1 MELKQYQQDTL
12 DDLAAYMRQVSEDQ
26 DLRKAYA
33 NFWIKKGID
42 ISTIVNNRFIHS
54 YDNSTV
60 PGIPRVMF
68 KVPTAGGKTF
78 IASNA
83 LKVIFDHLPAEQP
96 KVVAWFVP
104 SDSILKQTY
113 KNLSDPEHPYRQRI
127 NTHFN
132 NRVVVVDKETAL
144 AGTGIQPGQIRE
156 QLTIFVLSVQSF
168 AANNKDGRRVFREN
182 SSLADYAKAFGHG
195 ERIEGADETSLIQAI
210 AHLNPVVIIDESHNF
225 EAKLRVEMF
234 QQINP
239 SFILDLTATPRE
251 KSNIISFVDAK
262 KLKDA
267 NMVKLPVIL
276 YNRDN
281 TTDVLFNAITL
292 RNTLEKRAVETRKK
306 GGRYIRPIVLVQ
318 AQPKSD
324 KDNETFDKVKQKL
337 IDAGINEAW
346 IKIKTAEKDELKGLD
361 LMSEE
366 CEVRYIITVN
376 ALKEG
381 WDCPFAYILASLA
394 NKTSRID
401 VEQIVGRVLRLPYTT
416 KHVDEFLNLSYV
428 FTSSNNFRETV
439 ESVIKGLNNA
449 GFSSKDT
456 RIVEADET
464 IQNNQQPTPV
474 SVGIF
479 DNNEEDNND
488 EKQGEDNQDE
498 KSTTNDGGLEETDDN
513 DFSADDLKHKLET
526 EGEKEASKSNDN
538 EGNDDAQESKEGS
551 SISEGILKQAHEAN
565 DKYEKENKEDNHS
578 NIPSDIKDK
587 VKMYTIK
594 EDFKEVANQMILPVF
609 MRKVNTSNIFNPQGH
624 TIKLTKTILTE
635 GFELEKADK
644 NINFTRTEEDAV
656 RIDLEKRGE
665 GEYVPKQYKMNSEQ
679 ISALREMFVG
689 YEIEGKRNQLIG
701 KIAKRLHF
709 DEVNEPH
716 ISNYIRDVL
725 KDKNDEELM
734 DLFDN
739 DLLTERAFKQKI
751 DSLVA
756 DYQQKNFKTLL
767 DKGQIVCEEIYQLPK
782 SIIAG
787 NPVTG
792 LSKGL
797 YLEEDGDINNFEYS
811 VIAAVANLENVLFW
825 HRNPER
831 GEGFCINGFLNHYPD
846 FIIHTQNDH
855 IILLETKGD
864 DRDNSDSRRK
874 LELGKFWANK
884 AGDKYRYFM
893 VFDKREL
900 DGAYTKEKF
909 LEILREL

>member
-33 NFWIKKGID
+33 NFWMKKGID
-42 ISTIVNNRFIHS
+42 ISTIDNNRFIHS

-83 LKVIFDHLPAEQP
+83 LKVIFDHLPAERP

-113 KNLSDPEHPYRQRI
+113 RNLSDPEHPYRQRI

-182 SSLADYAKAFGHG
+182 SSLADYAKAFGYG

-267 NMVKLPVIL
+267 NMVKLPIIL

-292 RNTLEKRAVETRKK
+292 RNTLEKRAEEIRKK

-337 IDAGINEAW
+337 IDAGINETW

-361 LMSEE
+361 LLSED
-366 CEVRYIITVN
+366 CVVRYIITVN

-416 KHVDEFLNLSYV
+416 KHADEFLNLSYV

-449 GFSSKDT
+449 GFSAKDT
-456 RIVEADET
+456 RVIDT
-464 IQNNQQPTPV
+464 IQPFQEEQQPNSTT
-474 SVGIF
+474 SSLF
-479 DNNEEDNND
+479 DNTEDSQDVKNQKEQSTCSNGNIEEN
-488 EKQGEDNQDE
+488 
-498 KSTTNDGGLEETDDN
+498 DDN
-513 DFSADDLKHKLET
+513 DFSPDDLKAKLD
-526 EGEKEASKSNDN
+526 KEEVVVSKSEGDCNGCNPEEN
-538 EGNDDAQESKEGS
+538 ESESES
-551 SISEGILKQAHEAN
+551 SITDEILKQAHDAN
-565 DKYEKENKEDNHS
+565 DNYEKENKEDDHS

-594 EDFKEVANQMILPVF
+594 EDFKEVANQMILPIF
-609 MRKVNTSNIFNPQGH
+609 MKKVNTSNIFNPQGH

-644 NINFTRTEEDAV
+644 NINFTRTEEEAV
-656 RIDLEKRGE
+656 KIDLEKRGE
-665 GEYVPKQYKMNSEQ
+665 GEYVPKQYKMNNEQ
-679 ISALREMFVG
+679 ISVLREMFAG
-689 YEIEGKRNQLIG
+689 YGIEGKRNQLIG

-725 KDKNDEELM
+725 KDRSDEELM

-767 DKGQIVCEEIYQLPK
+767 DKGQIICEEIYQLPK
-782 SIIAG
+782 SIVMGKKA
-787 NPVTG
+787 TG

-909 LEILREL
+909 LEILKEL

>member
-33 NFWIKKGID
+33 NFWMKKGID
-42 ISTIVNNRFIHS
+42 ISTIDNNRFIHS

-83 LKVIFDHLPAEQP
+83 LKVIFDHLPAEHP

-113 KNLSDPEHPYRQRI
+113 RNLSDPEHPYRQRI
-127 NTHFN
+127 NIHFN

-182 SSLADYAKAFGHG
+182 SSLADYAKAFGYG

-267 NMVKLPVIL
+267 NMVKLPIIL

-292 RNTLEKRAVETRKK
+292 RNTLEKRAEEIRKK
-306 GGRYIRPIVLVQ
+306 GGRHIRPIVLVQ

-337 IDAGINEAW
+337 IDAGINETW

-361 LMSEE
+361 LLSED
-366 CEVRYIITVN
+366 CVVRYIITVN

-416 KHVDEFLNLSYV
+416 KHADEFLNLSYV

-449 GFSSKDT
+449 GFSAKDT
-456 RIVEADET
+456 RVIDT
-464 IQNNQQPTPV
+464 IQPFQEEQQPNSTT
-474 SVGIF
+474 SSLF
-479 DNNEEDNND
+479 DNTEDSQDVKNQKEQSTCSNGNIEEN
-488 EKQGEDNQDE
+488 
-498 KSTTNDGGLEETDDN
+498 DDN
-513 DFSADDLKHKLET
+513 DFSPDDLKAKLD
-526 EGEKEASKSNDN
+526 KEEVVVSKSEGDCNGCNPEEN
-538 EGNDDAQESKEGS
+538 ESESES
-551 SISEGILKQAHEAN
+551 SITDEILKQAHDAN
-565 DKYEKENKEDNHS
+565 DNYEKENKEDDHS

-594 EDFKEVANQMILPVF
+594 EDFKEVANQMILPIF
-609 MRKVNTSNIFNPQGH
+609 MKKVNTSNIFNPQGH

-644 NINFTRTEEDAV
+644 NINFTRTEEEAV
-656 RIDLEKRGE
+656 KIDLEKRGE
-665 GEYVPKQYKMNSEQ
+665 GEYVPKQYKMNDEQ
-679 ISALREMFVG
+679 ISVLREMFAG
-689 YEIEGKRNQLIG
+689 YGIEGKRNQLIG

-725 KDKNDEELM
+725 KDRSDEELM

-767 DKGQIVCEEIYQLPK
+767 DKGQIICEEIYQLPK
-782 SIIAG
+782 SIVMGKKA
-787 NPVTG
+787 TG

-909 LEILREL
+909 LEILKEL

>member
-33 NFWIKKGID
+33 NFWMKKGID
-42 ISTIVNNRFIHS
+42 ISTIDNNRFIHS

-292 RNTLEKRAVETRKK
+292 RNTLEKRAVEIRKK

-416 KHVDEFLNLSYV
+416 KHADEFLNLSYV

-449 GFSSKDT
+449 GFSAKDT
-456 RIVEADET
+456 RVIDT
-464 IQNNQQPTPV
+464 IQPFQEEKQPNSTT
-474 SVGIF
+474 SSLF
-479 DNNEEDNND
+479 DNTEDSQDVKNQKEQSTCSNGNIEEN
-488 EKQGEDNQDE
+488 
-498 KSTTNDGGLEETDDN
+498 DDN
-513 DFSADDLKHKLET
+513 DFSPDDLKAKLD
-526 EGEKEASKSNDN
+526 KEEVVVSKSEGDCNGCNPEEN
-538 EGNDDAQESKEGS
+538 ESESES
-551 SISEGILKQAHEAN
+551 SITDEILKQAHDAN
-565 DKYEKENKEDNHS
+565 DNYEKENKEDDHS

-594 EDFKEVANQMILPVF
+594 EDFKEVANQMILPIF
-609 MRKVNTSNIFNPQGH
+609 MKKVNTSNIFNPQGH

-644 NINFTRTEEDAV
+644 NINFTRTEEEAV
-656 RIDLEKRGE
+656 KIDLEKRGE
-665 GEYVPKQYKMNSEQ
+665 GEYVPKQYKMNDEQ
-679 ISALREMFVG
+679 ISVLREMFAG
-689 YEIEGKRNQLIG
+689 YGIEGKRNQLIG

-725 KDKNDEELM
+725 KDRSDEELM
-734 DLFDN
+734 DLFNN
-739 DLLTERAFKQKI
+739 DLLTERAFKDKI
-751 DSLVA
+751 NSLVS
-756 DYQQKNFKTLL
+756 DYQQRNFKTLL
-767 DKGQIVCEEIYQLPK
+767 DKGQIVCEEAYKLPT
-782 SIIAG
+782 SITPGKVA
-787 NPVTG
+787 TG

-797 YLEEDGDINNFEYS
+797 YLEEYGDINNFEYN
-811 VIAAVANLENVLFW
+811 VIAAVANLDNVMFW

-831 GEGFCINGFLNHYPD
+831 GQGFCINGFLNHYPD
-846 FIIHTQNDH
+846 FIIRTQNNH
-855 IILLETKGD
+855 IVLLETKGD
-864 DRDNSDSRRK
+864 DRDNSDSRKK
-874 LELGKFWANK
+874 LELGRFWANK
-884 AGDKYRYFM
+884 AGNTYRYFM
-893 VFDKREL
+893 VFDKMEL

>member
-33 NFWIKKGID
+33 NFWMKKGID
-42 ISTIVNNRFIHS
+42 ISTIDNNRFIHS

-83 LKVIFDHLPAEQP
+83 LKVIFDHLPAEHP

-127 NTHFN
+127 NIHFN

-182 SSLADYAKAFGHG
+182 SSLADYAKAFGYG

-267 NMVKLPVIL
+267 NMVKLPVVV
-276 YNRDN
+276 YNRESRQ
-281 TTDVLFNAITL
+281 DVLADAIQL
-292 RNTLEKRAVETRKK
+292 QRTLEERAKIMREK
-306 GGRYIRPIVLVQ
+306 GGRYIRPIVLFQ
-318 AQPKSD
+318 AQPKTD
-324 KDNETFDKVKQKL
+324 KYNETFDKVKQNL
-337 IDAGINEAW
+337 VAAGIPESY
-346 IKIKTAEKDELKGLD
+346 IKIKTAEKDELKGLN

-376 ALKEG
+376 TLKEG
-381 WDCPFAYILASLA
+381 WDCPFAYVLASLA
-394 NKTSRID
+394 NKTSQID

-416 KHVDEFLNLSYV
+416 RHSDEFLNISYV
-428 FTSSNNFRETV
+428 FTSSNDFRQTI

-456 RIVEADET
+456 RVANPTELESSVETLQKD
-464 IQNNQQPTPV
+464 IKNNLFGESEESPV
-474 SVGIF
+474 
-479 DNNEEDNND
+479 
-488 EKQGEDNQDE
+488 
-498 KSTTNDGGLEETDDN
+498 T
-513 DFSADDLKHKLET
+513 ET
-526 EGEKEASKSNDN
+526 EGTEKDSEDIDIDSESLKKRLEGSAFPSNRTKNEASANGKSYVTSN
-538 EGNDDAQESKEGS
+538 EYEEVL
-551 SISEGILKQAHEAN
+551 SEQDPTSTILDEAHMAN
-565 DKYEKENKEDNHS
+565 EQYEKANKEDDGS
-578 NIPSDIKDK
+578 GIPAEIKENIMK
-587 VKMYTIK
+587 YTIK
-594 EDFKEVANQMILPVF
+594 EDFKDVAE
-609 MRKVNTSNIFNPQGH
+609 R
-624 TIKLTKTILTE
+624 IKLPIFGKRVNVISVFHSGEENIPLTRTMLTE
-635 GFELEKADK
+635 GFVLENADK
-644 NINFTRTEEDAV
+644 NISFDRYEQEAV
-656 RIDLEKRGE
+656 RIDLEKRTD
-665 GEYVPKQYKMNSEQ
+665 GEYVPKQYKMNEEQ
-679 ISALREMFVG
+679 LQAVRELFAG
-689 YEIEGKRNQLIG
+689 YGVESKRKQLTQ
-701 KIAKRLHF
+701 KIAKRLYF

-716 ISNYIRDVL
+716 ISNYISSVL
-725 KDKNDEELM
+725 DGKSDEELM
-734 DLFDN
+734 DLFN
-739 DLLTERAFKQKI
+739 KELVVEQAFKKKI

-756 DYQQKNFKTLL
+756 DYQQMNFRKSL
-767 DKGQIVCEEIYQLPK
+767 DKGKIICFPQYEMPK
-782 SIIAG
+782 VLTLSRKAI
-787 NPVTG
+787 G

-797 YLEEDGDINNFEYS
+797 FTEEGDMNNFEYQ
-811 VIAAVANLENVLFW
+811 VISNVANLDNVLFW
-825 HRNPER
+825 HRNPDR
-831 GEGFCINGFLNHYPD
+831 GQGFCINGFLNHYPD
-846 FIIHTQNDH
+846 FIIYTKNDR

-864 DRDNSDSRRK
+864 DRDNSDSRKK
-874 LELGKFWANK
+874 LELGTLWANK
-884 AGDKYRYFM
+884 AGETYRYFM
-893 VFDKREL
+893 VFDKTEL
-900 DGAYTKEKF
+900 EGAYTKENF
-909 LEILREL
+909 LEILKEL

>member
-33 NFWIKKGID
+33 NFWMKKGID
-42 ISTIVNNRFIHS
+42 ISTIDNNRFIHS

-83 LKVIFDHLPAEQP
+83 LKVIFDHLPAERP

-267 NMVKLPVIL
+267 NMVKLPVVL
-276 YNRDN
+276 YNRES
-281 TTDVLFNAITL
+281 TQDVLVDAIQL
-292 RNTLEKRAVETRKK
+292 QRTLEKRAVLMREK
-306 GGRYIRPIVLVQ
+306 GGRHIRPIVLFQ

-337 IDAGINEAW
+337 VAAGIPESH
-346 IKIKTAEKDELKGLD
+346 IKIKTAEKDELKGLN

-381 WDCPFAYILASLA
+381 WDCPFAYVLASLA
-394 NKTSRID
+394 NKTSQID

-416 KHVDEFLNLSYV
+416 RHSDEFLNISYV
-428 FTSSNNFRETV
+428 FTSSNDFRQTI

-456 RIVEADET
+456 RIASPTELESSEEYTQKGKQINLFGESEKSPEAKAEEAEK
-464 IQNNQQPTPV
+464 
-474 SVGIF
+474 G
-479 DNNEEDNND
+479 NEEIDIDSENL
-488 EKQGEDNQDE
+488 KRR
-498 KSTTNDGGLEETDDN
+498 LEESTPTSGKDKEEISTNGESIASQSENDANSHKKDPIVTILDEAHKANKQYEEEHMEDD
-513 DFSADDLKHKLET
+513 
-526 EGEKEASKSNDN
+526 
-538 EGNDDAQESKEGS
+538 GS
-551 SISEGILKQAHEAN
+551 SIPAEVKDNIM
-565 DKYEKENKEDNHS
+565 KY
-578 NIPSDIKDK
+578 I
-587 VKMYTIK
+587 IK
-594 EDFKEVANQMILPVF
+594 EDFKDVAEQMELP
-609 MRKVNTSNIFNPQGH
+609 IFGRRANGNSLFHSGEEDIP
-624 TIKLTKTILTE
+624 LTRTMLTE
-635 GFELEKADK
+635 GFILENADK
-644 NINFTRTEEDAV
+644 NISFDRYEQEAV
-656 RIDLEKRGE
+656 RIDLEKRTE
-665 GEYVPKQYKMNSEQ
+665 DEYVPKQYKMNEAQ
-679 ISALREMFVG
+679 LHAVRELFAG
-689 YEIEGKRNQLIG
+689 YSVNSKRIQLTQ
-701 KIAKRLHF
+701 KIAQRLHF

-716 ISNYIRDVL
+716 ISNYIKSAL
-725 KDKNDEELM
+725 EGKSDEELM
-734 DLFDN
+734 DLFN
-739 DLLTERAFKQKI
+739 KEYVVEQAFKKKI
-751 DSLVA
+751 NSLVA
-756 DYQQKNFKTLL
+756 EYQQKNFKAML
-767 DKGQIVCEEIYQLPK
+767 DKGKIICFPQYKMPK
-782 SIIAG
+782 SLTLSKKAI
-787 NPVTG
+787 G

-797 YLEEDGDINNFEYS
+797 FTEEGDMNNFEYQ
-811 VIAAVANLENVLFW
+811 VISDVANLDNVLFW

-831 GEGFCINGFLNHYPD
+831 GQGFCINGFLNHYPD
-846 FIIHTQNDH
+846 FIIRTQNNH
-855 IILLETKGD
+855 IVLLETKGD
-864 DRDNSDSRRK
+864 DRDNSDSRKK
-874 LELGKFWANK
+874 LELGTLWANK
-884 AGDKYRYFM
+884 AGDTYRYFM
-893 VFDKREL
+893 VFEKTEL

>member
-33 NFWIKKGID
+33 NFWMKKGID
-42 ISTIVNNRFIHS
+42 ISTIDNNRFIHS

-60 PGIPRVMF
+60 SGIPRVMF

-83 LKVIFDHLPAEQP
+83 LKVIFDHLPAERP

-113 KNLSDPEHPYRQRI
+113 RNLSDPEHPYRQRI

-182 SSLADYAKAFGHG
+182 SSLADYAKAFGYG

-267 NMVKLPVIL
+267 NMVKLPIIL

-292 RNTLEKRAVETRKK
+292 RNTLEKRAEEIRKK

-337 IDAGINEAW
+337 IDAGINETW

-361 LMSEE
+361 LLSED
-366 CEVRYIITVN
+366 CVVRYIITVN

-416 KHVDEFLNLSYV
+416 KHADEFLNLSYV

-449 GFSSKDT
+449 GFSAKDT
-456 RIVEADET
+456 RVIDT
-464 IQNNQQPTPV
+464 IQPFQEEQQPNSTT
-474 SVGIF
+474 SSLF
-479 DNNEEDNND
+479 DNTEDSQDVKNQKEQSTCSNGNIEEN
-488 EKQGEDNQDE
+488 
-498 KSTTNDGGLEETDDN
+498 DDN
-513 DFSADDLKHKLET
+513 DFSPDDLKAKLD
-526 EGEKEASKSNDN
+526 KEEVVVSKSEGDCNGCNPEEN
-538 EGNDDAQESKEGS
+538 ESESES
-551 SISEGILKQAHEAN
+551 SITDEILKQAHDAN
-565 DKYEKENKEDNHS
+565 DNYEKENKEDDHS

-594 EDFKEVANQMILPVF
+594 EDFKEVANQMILPIF
-609 MRKVNTSNIFNPQGH
+609 MKKVNTSNIFNPQGH

-644 NINFTRTEEDAV
+644 NINFTRTEEEAV
-656 RIDLEKRGE
+656 KIDLEKRGE
-665 GEYVPKQYKMNSEQ
+665 GEYVPKQYKMNDEQ
-679 ISALREMFVG
+679 ISVLREMFAG
-689 YEIEGKRNQLIG
+689 YGIEGKRNQLIG

-725 KDKNDEELM
+725 KDRSDEELM

-767 DKGQIVCEEIYQLPK
+767 DKGQIICEEIYQLPK
-782 SIIAG
+782 SIVMGKKA
-787 NPVTG
+787 TG

-909 LEILREL
+909 LEILKEL

>member
-33 NFWIKKGID
+33 NFWMKKGID
-42 ISTIVNNRFIHS
+42 ISTIDNNRFIHS

-83 LKVIFDHLPAEQP
+83 LKVIFDHLPAERP

-113 KNLSDPEHPYRQRI
+113 RNLSDPEHPYRQRI

-182 SSLADYAKAFGHG
+182 SSLADYAKAFGYG

-267 NMVKLPVIL
+267 NMVKLPIIL

-281 TTDVLFNAITL
+281 TIDVLFNAITL
-292 RNTLEKRAVETRKK
+292 RNTLEKRAEEIRKK

-337 IDAGINEAW
+337 IDAGISETW

-361 LMSEE
+361 LLSED
-366 CEVRYIITVN
+366 CVVRYIITVN

-416 KHVDEFLNLSYV
+416 KHADEFLNLSYV

-449 GFSSKDT
+449 GFSAKDT
-456 RIVEADET
+456 RVIDT
-464 IQNNQQPTPV
+464 IQSFQEEQHPNSSSSGLFYNTDDSQNVKNQKEQATCV
-474 SVGIF
+474 DENI
-479 DNNEEDNND
+479 EEN
-488 EKQGEDNQDE
+488 
-498 KSTTNDGGLEETDDN
+498 DDN
-513 DFSADDLKHKLET
+513 DFSSDDLKAKLEMEEAKET
-526 EGEKEASKSNDN
+526 SKSENERNGIYFEMSESEGESTITDE
-538 EGNDDAQESKEGS
+538 
-551 SISEGILKQAHEAN
+551 ILKQAHVAN
-565 DKYEKENKEDNHS
+565 DNYEKENKEDNHS

-644 NINFTRTEEDAV
+644 NINFTRTEEEAV

-909 LEILREL
+909 LEILKEL

>member
-33 NFWIKKGID
+33 NFWMKKGID
-42 ISTIVNNRFIHS
+42 ISTIDNNRFIHS

-83 LKVIFDHLPAEQP
+83 LKVIFDHLPAERP

-113 KNLSDPEHPYRQRI
+113 RNLSDPEHPYRQRI

-182 SSLADYAKAFGHG
+182 SSLADYAKAFGSG

-267 NMVKLPVIL
+267 NMVKLPIIL

-281 TTDVLFNAITL
+281 TIDVLFNAITL
-292 RNTLEKRAVETRKK
+292 RNTLEKRAEEIRKK

-337 IDAGINEAW
+337 IDAGISETW

-361 LMSEE
+361 LLSED
-366 CEVRYIITVN
+366 CVVRYIITVN

-416 KHVDEFLNLSYV
+416 KHADEFLNLSYV

-449 GFSSKDT
+449 GFSAKDT
-456 RIVEADET
+456 RVIDT
-464 IQNNQQPTPV
+464 IQSFQEEQHPNSSSSGLFYNTDDSQNVKNQKEQATCV
-474 SVGIF
+474 DENI
-479 DNNEEDNND
+479 EEN
-488 EKQGEDNQDE
+488 
-498 KSTTNDGGLEETDDN
+498 DDN
-513 DFSADDLKHKLET
+513 DFSSDDLKAKLEMEEAKET
-526 EGEKEASKSNDN
+526 SKSENERNGIYFEMSESEGESTITDE
-538 EGNDDAQESKEGS
+538 
-551 SISEGILKQAHEAN
+551 ILKQAHVAN
-565 DKYEKENKEDNHS
+565 DNYEKENKEDNHS

-644 NINFTRTEEDAV
+644 NINFTRTEEEAV

-909 LEILREL
+909 LEILKEL

>member
-292 RNTLEKRAVETRKK
+292 RNTLEKRAVEIRKK

-449 GFSSKDT
+449 GFSAKDT
-456 RIVEADET
+456 RVIDT
-464 IQNNQQPTPV
+464 IQPFQEEQQPNSTT
-474 SVGIF
+474 SSLF
-479 DNNEEDNND
+479 DNTEDSQDVKNQKEQSTCSNGNIEENEEN
-488 EKQGEDNQDE
+488 
-498 KSTTNDGGLEETDDN
+498 DDN
-513 DFSADDLKHKLET
+513 DFSPDDLKAKLD
-526 EGEKEASKSNDN
+526 KEEVVVSKSEGDCNGCNPEEN
-538 EGNDDAQESKEGS
+538 ESESES
-551 SISEGILKQAHEAN
+551 SITDEILKQAHDAN
-565 DKYEKENKEDNHS
+565 DNYEKENKEDDHS

-594 EDFKEVANQMILPVF
+594 EDFKEVANQMILPIFVK
-609 MRKVNTSNIFNPQGH
+609 KVSTSNIFYPEGH
-624 TIKLTKTILTE
+624 TINLSKTILTE

-644 NINFTRTEEDAV
+644 NINFTRTDTEAV

-665 GEYVPKQYKMNSEQ
+665 GEYVPKQYKMNEVQ
-679 ISALREMFVG
+679 ITTFRELFAG
-689 YEIEGKRNQLIG
+689 YGIEVKRRRFG
-701 KIAKRLHF
+701 EKIAKRLHF

-725 KDKNDEELM
+725 KDKSDEELM
-734 DLFDN
+734 DLFNN
-739 DLLTERAFKQKI
+739 DLLTERAFKDKI
-751 DSLVA
+751 NSLVS
-756 DYQQKNFKTLL
+756 DYQQRNFKTLL
-767 DKGQIVCEEIYQLPK
+767 DKGQIVCEEAYKLPT
-782 SIIAG
+782 SIIPGKVA
-787 NPVTG
+787 TG

-797 YLEEDGDINNFEYS
+797 YLEEYGDINNFEYN
-811 VIAAVANLENVLFW
+811 VIAAVANLDNVMFW

-831 GEGFCINGFLNHYPD
+831 GQGFCINGFLNHYPD
-846 FIIHTQNDH
+846 FIIRTQNNH
-855 IILLETKGD
+855 IVLLETKGD
-864 DRDNSDSRRK
+864 DRDNSDSRKK
-874 LELGKFWANK
+874 LELGRFWANK
-884 AGDKYRYFM
+884 AGDTYRYFM
-893 VFDKREL
+893 VFDKTEL

-909 LEILREL
+909 LEILKEL

>member
-33 NFWIKKGID
+33 NFWMKKGID
-42 ISTIVNNRFIHS
+42 ISTIDNNRFIHS

-83 LKVIFDHLPAEQP
+83 LKVIFDHLPAEHP

-113 KNLSDPEHPYRQRI
+113 RNLSDPEHPYRQRI

-182 SSLADYAKAFGHG
+182 SSLADYAKAFGYG

-267 NMVKLPVIL
+267 NMVKLPIIL

-281 TTDVLFNAITL
+281 TIDVLFNAITL
-292 RNTLEKRAVETRKK
+292 RNTLEKRAEEIRKK

-337 IDAGINEAW
+337 IDAGISETW

-361 LMSEE
+361 LLSED
-366 CEVRYIITVN
+366 CVVRYIITVN

-416 KHVDEFLNLSYV
+416 KHADEFLNLSYV

-449 GFSSKDT
+449 GFSAKDT
-456 RIVEADET
+456 RVIDT
-464 IQNNQQPTPV
+464 IQSFQEEQHPNSSSSGLFYNTDDSQNVKNQKEQATCV
-474 SVGIF
+474 DENI
-479 DNNEEDNND
+479 EEN
-488 EKQGEDNQDE
+488 
-498 KSTTNDGGLEETDDN
+498 DDN
-513 DFSADDLKHKLET
+513 DFSSDDLKAKLEMEEAKET
-526 EGEKEASKSNDN
+526 SKSENERNGRYFEMSESEGESTITDE
-538 EGNDDAQESKEGS
+538 
-551 SISEGILKQAHEAN
+551 ILKQAHVAN
-565 DKYEKENKEDNHS
+565 DNYEKENKEDNHS

-644 NINFTRTEEDAV
+644 NINFTRTEEEAV

-767 DKGQIVCEEIYQLPK
+767 DKGQIICEEIYQLPK
-782 SIIAG
+782 SIVMGKKA
-787 NPVTG
+787 TG

-909 LEILREL
+909 LEILKEL

>member
-33 NFWIKKGID
+33 NFWMKKGID
-42 ISTIVNNRFIHS
+42 ISTIDNNRFIHS

-83 LKVIFDHLPAEQP
+83 LKVIFDHLPAERP

-113 KNLSDPEHPYRQRI
+113 RNLSDPEHPYRQRI

-182 SSLADYAKAFGHG
+182 SSLADYAKAFGYG

-267 NMVKLPVIL
+267 NMVKLPIIL

-292 RNTLEKRAVETRKK
+292 RNTLEKRAEEIRKK
-306 GGRYIRPIVLVQ
+306 GGRHIRPIVLVQ

-337 IDAGINEAW
+337 IDAGINETW

-361 LMSEE
+361 LLSED
-366 CEVRYIITVN
+366 CVVRYIITVN

-416 KHVDEFLNLSYV
+416 KHADEFLNLSYV

-449 GFSSKDT
+449 GFSAKDT
-456 RIVEADET
+456 RVIDT
-464 IQNNQQPTPV
+464 IQSFQEEQHPNSSSSGLFYNTDDSQNVKNQKEQATCV
-474 SVGIF
+474 DENI
-479 DNNEEDNND
+479 EEN
-488 EKQGEDNQDE
+488 
-498 KSTTNDGGLEETDDN
+498 DDN
-513 DFSADDLKHKLET
+513 DFSSDDLKAKLEMEEAKET
-526 EGEKEASKSNDN
+526 SKSENERNGRYFEMSESEGESTITDE
-538 EGNDDAQESKEGS
+538 
-551 SISEGILKQAHEAN
+551 ILKQAHVAN
-565 DKYEKENKEDNHS
+565 DNYEKENKEDNHS

-624 TIKLTKTILTE
+624 TIKLTKPILTE

-644 NINFTRTEEDAV
+644 NINFTRTEEEAV

-846 FIIHTQNDH
+846 FIIYTKNDR

-864 DRDNSDSRRK
+864 DRDNSDSRKK
-874 LELGKFWANK
+874 LELGTLWANK
-884 AGDKYRYFM
+884 AGETYRYFM
-893 VFDKREL
+893 VFDKTEL
-900 DGAYTKEKF
+900 EGAYTKENF
-909 LEILREL
+909 LEILKEL

>member
-33 NFWIKKGID
+33 NFWMKKGID
-42 ISTIVNNRFIHS
+42 ISTIDNNRFIHS

-83 LKVIFDHLPAEQP
+83 LKVIFDHLPAERP

-113 KNLSDPEHPYRQRI
+113 RNLSDPEHPYRQRI

-182 SSLADYAKAFGHG
+182 SSLADYAKAFGYG

-267 NMVKLPVIL
+267 NMVKLPIIL

-292 RNTLEKRAVETRKK
+292 RNTLEKRAEEIRKK

-337 IDAGINEAW
+337 IDAGINETR

-361 LMSEE
+361 LLSED

-416 KHVDEFLNLSYV
+416 KHADEFLNLSYV

-449 GFSSKDT
+449 GFSAKDT
-456 RIVEADET
+456 RVIDT
-464 IQNNQQPTPV
+464 IQPFQEEQQPNSTT
-474 SVGIF
+474 SSLF
-479 DNNEEDNND
+479 DNTEDSQDVKNQKEQSTCSNGNIEED
-488 EKQGEDNQDE
+488 
-498 KSTTNDGGLEETDDN
+498 DDN
-513 DFSADDLKHKLET
+513 DFSPDDLKAKLD
-526 EGEKEASKSNDN
+526 KEEVVVSKSEGDCNGCNPEEN
-538 EGNDDAQESKEGS
+538 ESESES
-551 SISEGILKQAHEAN
+551 SITDEILKQAHDAN
-565 DKYEKENKEDNHS
+565 DNYEKENKEDDHS

-594 EDFKEVANQMILPVF
+594 EDFKEVANHMILPIF
-609 MRKVNTSNIFNPQGH
+609 MKKVNTSNIFNPQGH

-644 NINFTRTEEDAV
+644 NINFTCTEEEAV
-656 RIDLEKRGE
+656 KIDLEKRGE
-665 GEYVPKQYKMNSEQ
+665 GEYVPKQYKMNNEQ
-679 ISALREMFVG
+679 ISVLREMFAG
-689 YEIEGKRNQLIG
+689 YGIEGKRNQLIG

-725 KDKNDEELM
+725 KDRSDEELM

-767 DKGQIVCEEIYQLPK
+767 DKGQIICEEIYQLPK
-782 SIIAG
+782 SIVMGKKA
-787 NPVTG
+787 TG

-909 LEILREL
+909 LEILKEL

>member
-42 ISTIVNNRFIHS
+42 ISTIGNNRFIHS

-83 LKVIFDHLPAEQP
+83 LKVIFDHLPAEHP

-113 KNLSDPEHPYRQRI
+113 RNLSDPEHPYRQRI

-182 SSLADYAKAFGHG
+182 SSLADYAKAFGYG

-267 NMVKLPVIL
+267 NMVKLPIIL

-281 TTDVLFNAITL
+281 TIDVLFNAITL
-292 RNTLEKRAVETRKK
+292 RNTLEKRAEEIRKK

-318 AQPKSD
+318 TQPKSD

-337 IDAGINEAW
+337 IDAGISETW

-361 LMSEE
+361 LLSED
-366 CEVRYIITVN
+366 CVVRYIITVN

-416 KHVDEFLNLSYV
+416 KHADEFLNLSYV

-449 GFSSKDT
+449 GFSAKDT
-456 RIVEADET
+456 RVIDT
-464 IQNNQQPTPV
+464 IQSFQEEQHPNSSSSGLFYNTDDSQNVKNQKEQATCV
-474 SVGIF
+474 DENI
-479 DNNEEDNND
+479 EEN
-488 EKQGEDNQDE
+488 
-498 KSTTNDGGLEETDDN
+498 DDN
-513 DFSADDLKHKLET
+513 DFSSDDLKAKLEMEEAKET
-526 EGEKEASKSNDN
+526 SKSENERNGRYFEMSESEGESAITDE
-538 EGNDDAQESKEGS
+538 
-551 SISEGILKQAHEAN
+551 ILKQAHVAN
-565 DKYEKENKEDNHS
+565 DNYEKENKEDNHS

-644 NINFTRTEEDAV
+644 NINFTRTEEEAV